1 MHIIIG
7 MPPQAIIIGAPIAIM
22 AFIASQ
28 RSFIRGIIDGSAGI
42 IRIVIPSFVISQATL
57 HIIGAIPPII
67 IGIIMPPIIGIMP
80 GMPPIIGIMPGM
92 PPIIGIIPI
101 IGGVIIPGIG
111 AAPPIMGP
119 FIIGPFIIGIAFMAS
134 SIDVVSTWGPR

>member
-80 GMPPIIGIMPGM
+80 GMPPIIGI
-92 PPIIGIIPI
+92 IPI